1 MEKYG
6 MYNLDNSEH
15 WKVLVLLLKEIAE
28 SKGITQQQIAEQT
41 GLVQSNVSRFFSLK
55 YKPNL
60 DVFLQIAKAI
70 NVNFFFED
78 KDSKTELNVLFE
90 KAMDTLYRRTTDR
103 ISKN

>member
-1 MEKYG
+1 MVQNTNQNEQ
-6 MYNLDNSEH
+6 
-15 WKVLVLLLKEIAE
+15 WKLLVLLIKEIAE
-28 SKGITQQQIAEQT
+28 SKSITQQQIAAET

-60 DVFLQIAKAI
+60 DVFLQIANAI

-78 KDSKTELNVLFE
+78 KDSKTDLNVLFE
-90 KAMDTLYRRTTDR
+90 KAMDNLYRRTTDN

>member
-1 MEKYG
+1 MKE
-6 MYNLDNSEH
+6 NTNQNEQ
-15 WKVLVLLLKEIAE
+15 WKLLVLLLKEIAE
-28 SKGITQQQIAEQT
+28 SKGITQQQIAVET
-41 GLVQSNVSRFFSLK
+41 GLIQSNVSRFFSLK

-78 KDSKTELNVLFE
+78 KDSKTDLNVLFE
-90 KAMDTLYRRTTDR
+90 KAMDTLYRRGTDR

>member
-1 MEKYG
+1 
-6 MYNLDNSEH
+6 MYNLDNSEQ
-15 WKVLVLLLKEIAE
+15 WKLLVLLLKEIAE

-60 DVFLQIAKAI
+60 DVFLQIANAI
-70 NVNFFFED
+70 QVNFFFED

>member
-1 MEKYG
+1 MSNKNKQNEQ
-6 MYNLDNSEH
+6 
-15 WKVLVLLLKEIAE
+15 WKLLILLLKEIAE
-28 SKGITQQQIAEQT
+28 SKGITQQQIASET

-78 KDSKTELNVLFE
+78 KDSKTDLNVLFE
-90 KAMDTLYRRTTDR
+90 KAMDTLYRRGTDR

>member
-1 MEKYG
+1 MK
-6 MYNLDNSEH
+6 DNNKQNEQ
-15 WKVLVLLLKEIAE
+15 WKLLVLLLKEIAE
-28 SKGITQQQIAEQT
+28 SKGVTQQQIAEQT

-78 KDSKTELNVLFE
+78 KDSKTDLNVLFE